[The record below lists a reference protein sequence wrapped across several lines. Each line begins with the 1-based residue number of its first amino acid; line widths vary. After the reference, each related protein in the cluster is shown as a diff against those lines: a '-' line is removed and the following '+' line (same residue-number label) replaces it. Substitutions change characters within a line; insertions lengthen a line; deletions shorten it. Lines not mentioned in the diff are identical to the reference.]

1 MKLTRRLFP
10 TALAAT
16 LATLTSLL
24 PQAAFAADYP
34 SKPIEV
40 IVPSSA
46 GGGTDVMTRL
56 FAEVAKKYIS
66 QPLVV
71 SNKAGASGG
80 IGMTEVARAAPDGY
94 KIGVLIS
101 ELAIIPHLG
110 MTKITTADFIPLAR
124 LNGDPGLI
132 AVRADS
138 PLQSI
143 DELLAQAKKS
153 PGTLTMGN
161 AGTGTI
167 WHLAAAAV
175 EEKTGTKFNHVP
187 FQGAAPSVMALAGG
201 HVDAITV
208 SPAEIG
214 SFVAAGKVRVLVS
227 MADRRLPAPYDKV
240 STFREK
246 GVDLVLGTWRGLGVP
261 VGTPPEIVAYLRD
274 ATRKTAEDPAFR
286 DALLKANLQPAYMEG
301 EQFQAFMN
309 ASSGY
314 FKKLLG
320 DINIQK

>member
-1 MKLTRRLFP
+1 MKLLRMLLPAAVT
-10 TALAAT
+10 TLAA
-16 LATLTSLL
+16 SLL
-24 PQAAFAADYP
+24 SVSALAADYP
-34 SKPIEV
+34 NRPIEMV
-40 IVPSSA
+40 VPSTA
-46 GGGTDVMTRL
+46 GGGTDVMARL
-56 FAEVAKKYIS
+56 FAETAKKYVS
-66 QPLVV
+66 QPIVV
-71 SNKAGASGG
+71 SNKPGVSGG
-80 IGMTEVARAAPDGY
+80 LGMTEVQRAAPDGY

-101 ELAIIPHLG
+101 ELAIVPHLG
-110 MTKITTADFIPLAR
+110 MTKVTTSDFIPLGR

-143 DELLAQAKKS
+143 EDLLAQARKQ
-153 PGTLTMGN
+153 PGSLAMGN

-175 EEKTGTKFNHVP
+175 EEKTGVKFNHVP

-227 MADRRLPAPYDKV
+227 MAENRLPAPYDKV
-240 STFREK
+240 ATFKEK
-246 GVDLVLGTWRGLGVP
+246 GVDLVVGTWRGLGVP
-261 VGTPPEIVAYLRD
+261 LNTPPEVVQYLRD

-286 DALLKANLQPAYMEG
+286 DALVRANLQPAYMDG
-301 EQFQAFMN
+301 EKFQTFMN
-309 ASSGY
+309 NQSVY

-320 DINIQK
+320 GINIQK